1 MNELLNDYAIWSH
14 SDMDKVATQLNEW
27 TKSYDEGNPQISD
40 EEWDKWYFELLN
52 WEQATHYYP
61 SHSPTQNISYQVV
74 NELKKVEH
82 NHPMLSLD
90 KTKNIIE
97 VDNFVH
103 NHTVLIMTKCDGL
116 TCSLRY
122 LNGKLISAETR
133 GNGYIGE
140 DITHNALVIP
150 SIPNKINY
158 KDELIV
164 DGEIVCLESDFQ
176 KFANDYKNPRNF
188 AAGSIR
194 LLDSNECAKR
204 NLTFIVWDVIK
215 GFDNYHWLSNK
226 LDACNHLGFQ
236 VVPWIQHSTFDE
248 FLLQDIIEM
257 SEDIPYD
264 GIVVKYDDIKFGKS
278 LGETAHHF
286 KNAIAYKLY
295 DEEYETELMNIDWQV
310 GRTGQITPV
319 AIFNPVEIDGSI
331 ISRASLHNMSILM
344 ETLGSPY
351 KGQKI
356 WIYKANM
363 IVPQIARADKREIL
377 PTEQFAFPQV
387 CPICGKMVTI
397 NLNNDVTTIWCNNP
411 NCEGKFINRLE
422 HFCGKSGL
430 DIRGLSKATLG
441 KLIDEFWISKLED
454 IFNLEQY
461 RSLWVKMPGFG
472 PTSVNNILTAIEN
485 SKTTTLEKF
494 ICAIGIP
501 QIGRSA
507 SKQLAE
513 YFKSYEAF
521 RNAINNKFDF
531 TKLPDMGDITALKI
545 LNFNYE
551 EADNIYY
558 QYLNIPEV
566 EIIESSNKL
575 QNKKFVIT
583 GSIKHYKNRNELKS
597 IIEKEG
603 GKVLS
608 AISSNVDY
616 LINNDINSS
625 SSKNVSAKKLGIP
638 IISEEEF
645 LKFLD

>member
-1 MNELLNDYAIWSH
+1 MNKEYLI
-14 SDMDKVATQLNEW
+14 
-27 TKSYDEGNPQISD
+27 I
-40 EEWDKWYFELLN
+40 
-52 WEQATHYYP
+52 
-61 SHSPTQNISYQVV
+61 PT
-74 NELKKVEH
+74 
-82 NHPMLSLD
+82 
-90 KTKNIIE
+90 
-97 VDNFVH
+97 
-103 NHTVLIMTKCDGL
+103 
-116 TCSLRY
+116 
-122 LNGKLISAETR
+122 
-133 GNGYIGE
+133 
-140 DITHNALVIP
+140 
-150 SIPNKINY
+150 
-158 KDELIV
+158 
-164 DGEIVCLESDFQ
+164 
-176 KFANDYKNPRNF
+176 
-188 AAGSIR
+188 
-194 LLDSNECAKR
+194 
-204 NLTFIVWDVIK
+204 
-215 GFDNYHWLSNK
+215 
-226 LDACNHLGFQ
+226 
-236 VVPWIQHSTFDE
+236 
-248 FLLQDIIEM
+248 
-257 SEDIPYD
+257 
-264 GIVVKYDDIKFGKS
+264 
-278 LGETAHHF
+278 
-286 KNAIAYKLY
+286 
-295 DEEYETELMNIDWQV
+295 
-310 GRTGQITPV
+310 
-319 AIFNPVEIDGSI
+319 
-331 ISRASLHNMSILM
+331 
-344 ETLGSPY
+344 
-351 KGQKI
+351 
-356 WIYKANM
+356 
-363 IVPQIARADKREIL
+363 
-377 PTEQFAFPQV
+377 V
-387 CPICGKMVTI
+387 CPICGEKTI
-397 NLNNDVTTIWCNNP
+397 RRKNFDTEELYCSNP
-411 NCEGKFINRLE
+411 NCEGKFINKLE

-441 KLIDEFWISKLED
+441 KLIDEFWISKIED

-521 RNAINNKFDF
+521 RDAINNKFDF

-566 EIIESSNKL
+566 EMMESSNKL